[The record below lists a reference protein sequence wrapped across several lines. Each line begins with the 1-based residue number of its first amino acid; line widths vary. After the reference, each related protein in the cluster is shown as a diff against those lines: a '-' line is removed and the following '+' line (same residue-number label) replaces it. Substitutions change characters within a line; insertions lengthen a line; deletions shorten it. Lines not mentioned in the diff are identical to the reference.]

1 MWRWRLYVL
10 LGLGQWFDCRICT
23 WFLCGNSVTVMAYL
37 HIIIWLVLGL
47 FGILLVIFE
56 DT

>member
-10 LGLGQWFDCRICT
+10 LGLVQWFDRRFRS
-23 WFLCGNSVTVMAYL
+23 WFLCGDSVTVMGYL
-37 HIIIWLVLGL
+37 HIIIWLTLGL
-47 FGILLVIFE
+47 FGILLAIFE

>member
-10 LGLGQWFDCRICT
+10 LGLAQWFDCGIRS
-23 WFLCGNSVTVMAYL
+23 WFLCRSSVTVMAYL
-37 HIIIWLVLGL
+37 HIIIWLTLGL